1 MSVYEARTATST
13 TRPLSPTGQ
22 RTIPPT
28 GPTPPPADAATVP
41 ADRLRQ
47 TLRHHAA
54 GVVIVT
60 GDAGGDP
67 VGLTATSFTSVSL
80 TPPLVGFYIAE
91 SSSTWPQLRQTGEF
105 AVHLLGSGQADLAA
119 RFATKGADRFAA
131 PTRWTRGANNVP
143 LLSDAIAHLVCRWHD
158 VHRLGDHWLVV
169 GEVTDTASPTE
180 PQAPLLYH
188 QGSFGG
194 FTAFG

>member
-1 MSVYEARTATST
+1 MSVYDTRTDTSP
-13 TRPLSPTGQ
+13 TRPISPSAQ
-22 RTIPPT
+22 RTVLST
-28 GPTPPPADAATVP
+28 GSAPASTDAEPVP

-91 SSSTWPQLRQTGEF
+91 SSSTWPQLRQAEEF
-105 AVHLLGSGQADLAA
+105 AVHLLGAGQADLAA
-119 RFATKGADRFAA
+119 RFATKGAERFAA
-131 PTRWTRGANNVP
+131 PTRWTRDSNSVP
-143 LLSDAIAHLVCRWHD
+143 LLSDAIAHLVCRWHS

-169 GEVTDTASPTE
+169 GEVTDTTAPAE
-180 PQAPLLYH
+180 PQSPLLYH